1 MRPLREPF
9 ILSVSGR
16 DRKGILAALASAL
29 ADAGIEIVDIEQA
42 TLQDFLALS
51 FLVDLDRDPDRASRL
66 LRVVIPKASELGLA
80 VDVRSLDGDQVRTL
94 KETDHLVLTLI
105 SERPSSRLVADLG
118 AAAARHG
125 ANIVSIRRLAE
136 EDLRAGEYVLDISAV
151 GDLDAMK
158 ADILLTAEGLGADA
172 GLAREDVYR
181 KSKRIVVFDMD
192 STLVAGELI
201 DVLAER
207 KGVADAVSAI
217 TRKAMEGDMDFEES
231 LRRRVAMLAGLPE
244 SVLQEI
250 ARTLPLTPGAEEVI
264 GVLKRLGYKL
274 GILSGGFT
282 VFTDA
287 LRERLGIDY
296 AHANTVEIR
305 DGALTGKLLGPV
317 LDGPGKARVLRE
329 IAAREGVRPDQ
340 VVGVGDGANDIPML
354 QAAGLGIAF
363 RAKEGT
369 RRRADAAIQRNDFM
383 GLLYL
388 LGVSGRDVRRMRQ
401 ETGDPEQSPAQYPAQ
416 KRTPAR

>member
-1 MRPLREPF
+1 MRILREPF

-51 FLVDLDRDPDRASRL
+51 FLVDLDRDPERASRL
-66 LRVVIPKASELGLA
+66 LRDVIPKASELGLA
-80 VDVRSLDGDQVRTL
+80 VDVRGLDSDQVRTL

-105 SERPSSRLVADLG
+105 SERPSSRLVAALG

-136 EDLRAGEYVLDISAV
+136 EDLRAGEYVLDISGV
-151 GDLDAMK
+151 SDLDAMK
-158 ADILLTAEGLGADA
+158 ADILRTAEGLDADA

-201 DVLAER
+201 DILAER
-207 KGVADAVSAI
+207 KGVADAVRSI
-217 TRKAMEGDMDFEES
+217 TRKAMDGDIDFEES
-231 LRRRVAMLAGLPE
+231 LRHRVAMLAGLPE
-244 SVLQEI
+244 SVLHEI
-250 ARTLPLTPGAEEVI
+250 AAALPLTPGAEEVI
-264 GVLKRLGYKL
+264 RVLKRLGYKL
-274 GILSGGFT
+274 GVLSGGFT
-282 VFTDA
+282 VFAAA
-287 LRERLGIDY
+287 LQERLGIDY
-296 AHANTVEIR
+296 AFANTVEIH
-305 DGALTGKLLGPV
+305 DGALTGKLVGPIV
-317 LDGPGKARVLRE
+317 DGPGKARLLAE
-329 IAAREGVRPDQ
+329 IASREGVRPDQ

-369 RRRADAAIQRNDFM
+369 RRRADAAIGRNDFM

-388 LGVSGRDVRRMRQ
+388 LGVSGRDLKRMRQ
-401 ETGDPEQSPAQYPAQ
+401 ERPGDGEA
-416 KRTPAR
+416 